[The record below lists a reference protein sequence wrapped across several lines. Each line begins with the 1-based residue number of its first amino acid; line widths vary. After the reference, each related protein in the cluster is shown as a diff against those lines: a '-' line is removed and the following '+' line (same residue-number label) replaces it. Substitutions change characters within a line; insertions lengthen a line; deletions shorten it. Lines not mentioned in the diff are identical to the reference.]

1 MKTIFKTTLFI
12 ITLLSLTFYSCDTTE
27 TNPDEENPTAGECM
41 DFVEVGSDYDK
52 LIYLDFIDDNNGWA
66 IGKKGIASH
75 DLLNTSDAGAT
86 WQIVNENF
94 EMDFDNGFTQGE
106 ALKFI
111 NATNGF
117 KIIQDYNEEVLKI
130 QYTTD
135 KGVTWSS
142 YANPFTIS
150 GNPVYVNWWNGTFV
164 SNGTE
169 TLFFGRNYDNI
180 FILKVDNAMNISYS
194 QMYED
199 DSLPVILEDS
209 SAGSYH
215 YATDGT
221 ITAIVTETS
230 NNSGDMKMAQSTDN
244 GATWSI
250 TSNVLDGEFFNSS
263 SWVNDSVG
271 YVAVGY
277 STGAKNLYKTTDGGA
292 NWTALNEPPDFQ
304 MIRFVDEN
312 NGIGVTDF
320 DFYYTTDSGTTWTE
334 IEVCKD
340 SDGQYIMG
348 YDEVIAYPSV
358 NNGWVAGSMYH
369 DDFLGSDTGVFN
381 FTGE

>member
-1 MKTIFKTTLFI
+1 MKTIFKTVFI

-27 TNPDEENPTAGECM
+27 TDPDEENPTAGECM
-41 DFVEVGSDYDK
+41 DFVEVGSDYGK
-52 LIYLDFIDDNNGWA
+52 LIYLDFIDDTNGWA
-66 IGKKGIASH
+66 IGKKSDGSH
-75 DLLNTSDAGAT
+75 DLLNTGDAGAT

-94 EMDFDNGFTQGE
+94 EMDFDNGYTKGE

-117 KIIQDYNEEVLKI
+117 KTVVDYNEEVLEI
-130 QYTTD
+130 QYTVD
-135 KGVTWSS
+135 KGATWNSFT
-142 YANPFTIS
+142 NPFTIGGTS
-150 GNPVYVNWWNGTFV
+150 IYVNWWNGTFV

-169 TLFFGRNYDNI
+169 TLFFGRNYDNV
-180 FILKVDNAMNISYS
+180 FVLKVDNTMNISYS

-199 DSLPVILEDS
+199 DSLPIILEDS

-221 ITAIVTETS
+221 ITAIVSETS

-244 GATWSI
+244 GATWTI
-250 TSNVLDGEFFNSS
+250 TSDVLDGDFFNSS

-292 NWTALNEPPDFQ
+292 NWTMLNEPPDFQ
-304 MIRFVDEN
+304 MIHFADEN

-320 DFYYTTDSGTTWTE
+320 DFYYTTDGGTSWTE

-348 YDEVIAYPSV
+348 YDEVVSYPSV
-358 NNGWVAGSMYH
+358 NNGWVAGDKYH
-369 DDFLGSDTGVFN
+369 DDFAGADEGVFH